1 MVNSFFRR
9 LLGLVCLVSVV
20 LFGSS
25 KEGAAFGGATF
36 FNTPIASPNGGS
48 VQFTNIPG
56 ATTAFVALSGSGQ
69 APGGAI
75 YFGGGITPSPII
87 TPAGLTNLGWLNP
100 TILSQDGADSTYAAD
115 GYMGI
120 IFTAQEAPGGPL
132 YRYELA
138 LSGVTNTQIIST
150 RTLVDTTQ
158 PTASVGA
165 LTATGNGTFTATI
178 TLSEPSTDFVA
189 SDLLVVN
196 ATATMT
202 GSGVDYVATL
212 TPQNNGTIELSVPAG
227 VFTDAAGNLN
237 LASNTVTT
245 VQAATNTQ
253 RLIQAFQ
260 NARAN
265 SLVSNQPN
273 LTRFLQQSGAGA
285 FDASVSQGAGFLNFA
300 SDPTLPIW
308 LNVTGNWSSQDDFD
322 SSYALAVLGAH
333 HQVNQNLLVGAML
346 QLDYAETENGAS
358 EIDGTG
364 WFVGP
369 YVVAKLPE
377 HPIYFE
383 GRALYGKAD
392 NEVSPLGTY
401 SDKFDSDRWLVQSRV
416 TGEIQ
421 RGALTLMPLLDL
433 SYVSDDAEA
442 YTDSLGNPISAQDFS
457 LTTVQLG
464 MDFSHPI
471 SVARGSMI
479 LTGGL
484 SGVWSSTSGTGT
496 VPGVAPIGD
505 TTRGRVDLGLD
516 YRLQNNSLLAAG
528 VFYDGIG
535 ESGFESYSV
544 DLTWQ
549 INF

>member
-1 MVNSFFRR
+1 MVNSFLCR
-9 LLGLVCLVSVV
+9 LLGLICLVSVFFV
-20 LFGSS
+20 GGSR
-25 KEGAAFGGATF
+25 EGAAFGTNF
-36 FNTPIASPNGGS
+36 FNTPVNTPNGGIVFFS
-48 VQFTNIPG
+48 NNPG
-56 ATTAFVALSGSGQ
+56 ATTAFVSLGGSGQ

-75 YFGGGITPSPII
+75 YTGAGITPLPAI
-87 TPAGLTNLGWLNP
+87 TPTGLMNLGWLNV
-100 TILSQDGADSTYAAD
+100 TILSQNGADATYATD
-115 GYMGI
+115 GYMGV
-120 IFTAQEAPGGPL
+120 IFTAQETPGGQL
-132 YRYELA
+132 FRYELA
-138 LSGVTNTQIIST
+138 LSGVTNTQIVNT
-150 RTLVDTTQ
+150 RTPVDTTQ
-158 PTASVGA
+158 PTANIGA
-165 LTATGNGTFTATI
+165 LTPAANGTFTATI

-189 SDLLVVN
+189 SDLAVVN
-196 ATATMT
+196 ATATLT
-202 GSGVDYVATL
+202 GSGVNYVATL
-212 TPQNNGTIELSVPAG
+212 TPQNNGTIQLSVPAG

-237 LASNTVTT
+237 LASNTVTS

-273 LTRFLQQSGAGA
+273 LTRLLQRSGGGA
-285 FDASVSQGAGFLNFA
+285 FDASVTQGAGFLNFA
-300 SDPTLPIW
+300 SNPALPVWFNI
-308 LNVTGNWSSQDDFD
+308 TGNRSSQDDYD

-358 EIDGTG
+358 EVDGTG
-364 WFVGP
+364 WLAGP

-377 HPIYFE
+377 HPVYFE
-383 GRALYGKAD
+383 GRALYGKAS
-392 NEVSPLGTY
+392 NEISPLGTY
-401 SDKFDSDRWLVQSRV
+401 KDDFDSDRWLIQSRV
-416 TGEIQ
+416 TGEIE
-421 RGALTLMPLLDL
+421 RGALTLMPILDL
-433 SYVSDDAEA
+433 SYVSDDAES
-442 YTDSLGNPISAQDFS
+442 YTDSVGNRISAQDFS

-464 MDFSHPI
+464 MDFTHPLAV
-471 SVARGSMI
+471 SRGDMM

-516 YRLQNNSLLAAG
+516 YRLQNDSLFAAG

-535 ESGFESYSV
+535 ESGFESYSI

-549 INF
+549 MSF